1 MVGAAEEVMMPP
13 EPTSTQMMAAIVQH
27 HRNDIEAVVTRFRGV
42 ESKLEAGQQKFD
54 CIERKLD
61 AQAEDIARVREIA
74 EALEGLKTLGKIC
87 GWFSLIG
94 GFLAGAWVVGKT
106 LVMGAFR

>member
-1 MVGAAEEVMMPP
+1 MMPP
-13 EPTSTQMMAAIVQH
+13 EPTSTQMMVAIEKL
-27 HRNDIEAVVTRFRGV
+27 NDRLENEMAAVVTRFRGV